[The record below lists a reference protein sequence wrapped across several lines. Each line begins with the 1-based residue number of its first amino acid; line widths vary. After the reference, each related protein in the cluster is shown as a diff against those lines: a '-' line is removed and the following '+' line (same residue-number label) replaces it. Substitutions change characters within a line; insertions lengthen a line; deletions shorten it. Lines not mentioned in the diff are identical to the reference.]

1 MKSPPLRCLALLVL
15 TVGLTPTA
23 PRAIAAAKAPA
34 PAAPQTT
41 DQIHAALVAADD
53 ERCAATIAGAG
64 PRLDAIFSDDLY
76 YAHSNGKI
84 DRKASY
90 LKGLVART
98 SLYRSFDY
106 QKRTFRLVAPGL
118 ALMTGHVVIGLG
130 SAAKPGTSDVNF
142 LAVYREENG
151 RWRFLSWQACK
162 NLPPAPPSAR

>member
-1 MKSPPLRCLALLVL
+1 MKSPPFRCVALLLL
-15 TVGLTPTA
+15 TVGLTPTE
-23 PRAIAAAKAPA
+23 PRAIAAEKTPA
-34 PAAPQTT
+34 PAAPPTT
-41 DQIHAALVAADD
+41 DQIHAALAADD
-53 ERCAATIAGAG
+53 EQCAATIAGDG

-90 LKGLVART
+90 LKGLVARA

-106 QKRTFRLVAPGL
+106 KHRTFSVGAPGL

-142 LAVYREENG
+142 LAVYREEHG
-151 RWRFLSWQACK
+151 RWRFLSWQACE
-162 NLPPAPPSAR
+162 NLPPAPPAAN